1 MTGPLI
7 RRACVLVAAAMPLLA
22 GPIAP
27 SIARGQSC
35 LCGTAADEL
44 VAARLGLERE
54 WVVQVPFDSAASR
67 LEHVVVGDSLVVA
80 QAGDGSVAAIST
92 ASAPGG
98 PRRGTVAWSSSLG
111 RGTAPLEAAGIG
123 PAIVT
128 IARGRDLVAL
138 DAVTG
143 ATRWERSLRTVAS
156 GSAVPSTGWVYA
168 PLDAGGIQRFP
179 EVPFAQPKANATTG
193 KPVAP
198 AKEPATG
205 PRPGEPLTPIEI
217 SSDGE
222 VDFPP
227 LTYRGSIEELN
238 ELEWEGIL
246 WCTIDGR
253 ISGIDRTPKGNK
265 SVEFDLGGPAAGPP
279 VEHAGSIFVTTK
291 AGDLARIAVGRS
303 PIRLT
308 ANSGID
314 IVEGEAKDGSGKK
327 RVEYPYTGW
336 HNVIEEVPDGGPLVG
351 GDTVV
356 VSLGPAGV
364 AAFAAA
370 TGDLLWQEPA
380 MGRPVAIT
388 GDQVWCVE
396 ATGFLVARDL
406 ATGARLGRLCL
417 GCFTIPIVNTTTE
430 RLVLASP
437 GGLVVSLAPR
447 RTVAAEPPA
456 PQPPAPQPVAP
467 ADEAEAATAPAEDL

>member
-1 MTGPLI
+1 MTGPLV

-22 GPIAP
+22 ATTAP

-35 LCGTAADEL
+35 LCGTAADDL

-54 WVVQVPFDSAASR
+54 WVVQVPFDSAAWR
-67 LEHVVVGDSLVVA
+67 LEHVVVGESLVVA
-80 QAGDGSVAAIST
+80 QGGDGSVAAIST
-92 ASAPGG
+92 TSAAGA
-98 PRRGTVAWSSSLG
+98 PRRGTVAWSYSLG
-111 RGTAPLEAAGIG
+111 RGTAPIEAAGIG
-123 PAIVT
+123 PEIVT

-156 GSAVPSTGWVYA
+156 SSAVPSAGWVYA
-168 PLDAGGIQRFP
+168 PLDANGIQRFP
-179 EVPFAQPKANATTG
+179 EDPLARPVPVDEPAGAG
-193 KPVAP
+193 KPAAP
-198 AKEPATG
+198 PEKPATG
-205 PRPGEPLTPIEI
+205 TRPGEPLAPIEI

-227 LTYRGSIEELN
+227 LPFRG
-238 ELEWEGIL
+238 GIV
-246 WCTIDGR
+246 WCNTDGQLAA
-253 ISGIDRTPKGNK
+253 IVRTTDA
-265 SVEFDLGGPAAGPP
+265 SERLDFDLGSPAAGPP
-279 VEHAGSIFVTTK
+279 VVSGGDIFVVTK
-291 AGDLARIAVGRS
+291 AGDVARITRS
-303 PIRLT
+303 PRGLT
-308 ANSGID
+308 ANSGVVPEKD
-314 IVEGEAKDGSGKK
+314 KDGKETK
-327 RVEYPYTGW
+327 RPYTGW
-336 HNVIEEVPDGGPLVG
+336 HHVIEEVPDGGPLVG

-388 GDQVWCVE
+388 GDQVWCLE

-406 ATGARLGRLCL
+406 ATGVRLGRLCL
-417 GCFTIPIVNTTTE
+417 GCFTIPIVNTTSE

-447 RTVAAEPPA
+447 RTVAAEPPV
-456 PQPPAPQPVAP
+456 PQPPVPQPP
-467 ADEAEAATAPAEDL
+467 TQDEDAAEER

>member
-1 MTGPLI
+1 MTGPFV

-22 GPIAP
+22 GTTAP

-35 LCGTAADEL
+35 LCGTAADDL

-54 WVVQVPFDSAASR
+54 WVVQVPFDSAAWR

-92 ASAPGG
+92 ASAAGA
-98 PRRGTVAWSSSLG
+98 PRRGTVAWSYSLG
-111 RGTAPLEAAGIG
+111 RGTAPIEAAGIG
-123 PAIVT
+123 PEIVT
-128 IARGRDLVAL
+128 IARGRDLLAL

-143 ATRWERSLRTVAS
+143 ATRWERPLRTVAS
-156 GSAVPSTGWVYA
+156 GSAVPSAGWVYA

-179 EVPFAQPKANATTG
+179 EDPLASAVPAEEPAGEG
-193 KPVAP
+193 KPAAP
-198 AKEPATG
+198 PEEPATG
-205 PRPGEPLTPIEI
+205 PRPGEALAPIEI

-227 LTYRGSIEELN
+227 LPFRG
-238 ELEWEGIL
+238 GIV
-246 WCTIDGR
+246 WCNTAGQLAAIV
-253 ISGIDRTPKGNK
+253 RTTDA
-265 SVEFDLGGPAAGPP
+265 SERLDFDLGSPAAGPP
-279 VEHAGSIFVTTK
+279 VVSGGDIFVATK
-291 AGDLARIAVGRS
+291 AGDVARITRS
-303 PIRLT
+303 PRGLT
-308 ANSGID
+308 ANSGVVTVKD
-314 IVEGEAKDGSGKK
+314 KDGKETK
-327 RVEYPYTGW
+327 QPYTGW
-336 HNVIEEVPDGGPLVG
+336 HHVIEEVPDGGPLVG

-417 GCFTIPIVNTTTE
+417 GCFTIPIVNTTSE

-447 RTVAAEPPA
+447 RTVAAEPPV
-456 PQPPAPQPVAP
+456 PQPPVPQPVAP
-467 ADEAEAATAPAEDL
+467 ADEDAPADEAEAAAAPAEDL